1 MERTLTEEREE
12 EVWEALS
19 DAFIDNEVHYEF
31 IARRVLGIPLGELK
45 GKFFLQVAPLC
56 GPNLLATI
64 PPMWEGYDR
73 QALAESIREM
83 LACNQ
88 HSALARLRHRI
99 VVAFFRWHCR
109 DIWKE
114 IETELR
120 KKAAQPVG

>member
-45 GKFFLQVAPLC
+45 GKFFLEVAPLC

-88 HSALARLRHRI
+88 HSALARLKHR
-99 VVAFFRWHCR
+99 VAVAFYRVCFRSYWEQ
-109 DIWKE
+109 IAA
-114 IETELR
+114 ELER
-120 KKAAQPVG
+120 KGA